1 MLKFTSILWLLN
13 SSRKDQHF
21 KKLQSRDK
29 RLEFFLTFSLGF
41 GVFKAY
47 FHIKNFLIKKNVY
60 LAEVQ
65 KEKKSAFPDT
75 FISDTACCE
84 RRYQYISTLQMGAS
98 VKALLSKKYGLYSC
112 LFYSYSK
119 IEILINICCNRS
131 FMHSF
136 LYMKETAPL
145 LVLSQRLINGFSFKE
160 LRNCISRI
168 VRVWSLF
175 CSLLV
180 YTSLHSLAILLEN

>member
-1 MLKFTSILWLLN
+1 M
-13 SSRKDQHF
+13 
-21 KKLQSRDK
+21 
-29 RLEFFLTFSLGF
+29 
-41 GVFKAY
+41 
-47 FHIKNFLIKKNVY
+47 Y

-65 KEKKSAFPDT
+65 KEKNRLFRTLSFQTQHVVNED
-75 FISDTACCE
+75 IS
-84 RRYQYISTLQMGAS
+84 IS
-98 VKALLSKKYGLYSC
+98 VPYRWALPWKLSSRKKYGLYSC

-175 CSLLV
+175 CSILV